1 MPSINETYHDKGAEN
16 FMGAKPLS
24 VGKTGKMV
32 DGHPHTVW
40 EVLELGKSEASE
52 DIDGFPLSL
61 VGFECQV
68 PQFSKPGK
76 RPRVP

>member
-1 MPSINETYHDKGAEN
+1 
-16 FMGAKPLS
+16 MGAKQLS

-52 DIDGFPLSL
+52 DVDGFP
-61 VGFECQV
+61 
-68 PQFSKPGK
+68 PQPGWV
-76 RPRVP
+76 RVPGTAVFETREEAESAMKRLQNLPE

>member
-1 MPSINETYHDKGAEN
+1 
-16 FMGAKPLS
+16 MGAKQLS

-52 DIDGFPLSL
+52 DIDGLPLSL
-61 VGFECQV
+61 VG
-68 PQFSKPGK
+68 
-76 RPRVP
+76 